1 MSRRL
6 NAAEKLIS
14 GLQREKDRWTEDSLR
29 LEELKI
35 KLVGD
40 CLVCSSFLSY
50 VGPFDFG
57 FRKKMVYEHW
67 VGDIEAK
74 QLPFNEKN
82 FRLEALLSSD
92 VEISQWNS
100 EGLPSDELSVQNG
113 ILTTRASRWPLCIDP
128 QLQAVSWIK
137 RREEKEVGFRV
148 LNLNEGAGVF
158 LKPLEN
164 CIKFGKPC
172 LFENVDEELD
182 PTIDPILE
190 KNFTIKAGMK
200 LIKLGEN
207 EFEFSDDFR
216 LYFTS
221 KLANPR
227 YTPEIMSKT
236 MVINYTVT
244 LQGLR
249 D

>member
-1 MSRRL
+1 
-6 NAAEKLIS
+6 
-14 GLQREKDRWTEDSLR
+14 
-29 LEELKI
+29 
-35 KLVGD
+35 
-40 CLVCSSFLSY
+40 
-50 VGPFDFG
+50 
-57 FRKKMVYEHW
+57 
-67 VGDIEAK
+67 
-74 QLPFNEKN
+74 
-82 FRLEALLSSD
+82 
-92 VEISQWNS
+92 
-100 EGLPSDELSVQNG
+100 
-113 ILTTRASRWPLCIDP
+113 
-128 QLQAVSWIK
+128 VSWIK
-137 RREEKEVGFRV
+137 RREEKDPGFKV
-148 LNLNEGAGVF
+148 LNLNEGAGVY

-172 LFENVDEELD
+172 LIENVDEELD

-221 KLANPR
+221 KLANPK

>member
-1 MSRRL
+1 M
-6 NAAEKLIS
+6 
-14 GLQREKDRWTEDSLR
+14 EDV
-29 LEELKI
+29 K
-35 KLVGD
+35 
-40 CLVCSSFLSY
+40 
-50 VGPFDFG
+50 
-57 FRKKMVYEHW
+57 
-67 VGDIEAK
+67 AK
-74 QLPFNEKN
+74 ELPFNEK
-82 FRLEALLSSD
+82 FSLESLLSSD

-137 RREEKEVGFRV
+137 KREEKDPGFKV

-158 LKPLEN
+158 LKSLEN
-164 CIKFGKPC
+164 CIKYGKPC

-244 LQGLR
+244 LMGLR
-249 D
+249 DQLLNVVVAFERPDKEK